1 MDIFQQW
8 GSKWQSSSLMDW
20 NLFLRLTPL
29 RTGMVGQR
37 NATCHIMTLAPASWL
52 ALMQAWQPASS
63 ASRNWRERPH
73 WLQGLRTETRWKENL
88 KVYAFSTKWL
98 FSVFL
103 FCLWSIYCSYTNES
117 ISDLSIY
124 FHWYI
129 LPIFISGADLKNN
142 CSFGIRLD
150 IITACLNVHITSLFL
165 F

>member
-1 MDIFQQW
+1 
-8 GSKWQSSSLMDW
+8 MDW

-29 RTGMVGQR
+29 RTGIAGQG
-37 NATCHIMTLAPASWL
+37 NAASHFMTLAPVSWL
-52 ALMQAWQPASS
+52 ALIQVWQPASS
-63 ASRNWRERPH
+63 ASRNQRECPH

-103 FCLWSIYCSYTNES
+103 FCLWNIYCSYTHES
-117 ISDLSIY
+117 ISDLSVS

-129 LPIFISGADLKNN
+129 LPIFISGADFKKNN

-150 IITACLNVHITSLFL
+150 IITVCLNVNIASLFL
-165 F
+165 FLKLVQLF